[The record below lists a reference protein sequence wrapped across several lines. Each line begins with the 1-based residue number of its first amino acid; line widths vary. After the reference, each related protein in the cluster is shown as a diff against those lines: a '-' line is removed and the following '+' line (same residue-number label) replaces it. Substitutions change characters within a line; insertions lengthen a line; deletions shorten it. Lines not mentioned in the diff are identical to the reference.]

1 MIPLLLLLL
10 ESIITPL
17 TNSHPYEFVGCF
29 SHESQSL
36 IETWSEEGLERSDCE
51 TFARRLDSPW
61 FVLEYPQGYRRENDS
76 IKRAS
81 CGVGGHVFMND
92 GQIEDESCL
101 HEEEYYGSANKFALY
116 SARSHFLKINIT
128 VDTVPRDFVVFRN
141 ESIDMAVQ
149 SFVRRF
155 ELEKETGAIEALK
168 EMARMKLSNVTL
180 LAPTQ
185 EELENSYIT
194 TKSEQVWK
202 RLDGVSNVEV
212 ADDLLG
218 EASMVS
224 LSSLFLYL
232 CENVTK
238 TKIST
243 ASETRATRR
252 NSSSRTDQGFG

>member
-1 MIPLLLLLL
+1 
-10 ESIITPL
+10 
-17 TNSHPYEFVGCF
+17 
-29 SHESQSL
+29 
-36 IETWSEEGLERSDCE
+36 
-51 TFARRLDSPW
+51 
-61 FVLEYPQGYRRENDS
+61 
-76 IKRAS
+76 
-81 CGVGGHVFMND
+81 
-92 GQIEDESCL
+92 
-101 HEEEYYGSANKFALY
+101 
-116 SARSHFLKINIT
+116 
-128 VDTVPRDFVVFRN
+128 
-141 ESIDMAVQ
+141 MAVQ

-185 EELENSYIT
+185 EELENSHIT
-194 TKSEQVWK
+194 TKSEQVWE

-224 LSSLFLYL
+224 LSSLYL